1 MFSGLNKTI
10 NDNIS
15 AGDYKTAESL
25 CNAEFNNGTA
35 SPQILFFVG
44 IIFLLTNRYS
54 AAIGVFSKLAETS
67 GDVPDVW
74 NNLAQ
79 AYSYSGRP
87 FEASACLE
95 NALTGCKKTLDEIKK
110 NRFKHSALFGAL

>member
-1 MFSGLNKTI
+1 MFSGINKII
-10 NDNIS
+10 NDKIS
-15 AGDYKTAESL
+15 SGDYKSAEEI
-25 CNAEFNNGTA
+25 CNAELNIGTA
-35 SPQILFFVG
+35 NAQILFFVG

-79 AYSYSGRP
+79 AYSYSGKP

-110 NRFKHSALFGAL
+110 SRFKHSVLFGAL